1 MSKKLLSEAQVRRFQ
16 ALATIKPLNEMDS
29 SYKKDDYNET
39 LYEEEAEEMDDA
51 PDMEMDAPD
60 MEMDAADEEGGD
72 MGDAD
77 VELDEELVEK
87 FMEAAATI
95 QELADSLGGEAGGG
109 MDMGPEEPMDMGGE
123 DLALDDAPEEGGEE
137 MDLGAEE
144 EDEEEMLE
152 EALRGVSYVPSQ
164 KEVVKVVAKRVARR
178 LQEAK
183 VAQRRLNRALGKK

>member
-51 PDMEMDAPD
+51 PDMEMDA
-60 MEMDAADEEGGD
+60 ADEEGGD

-109 MDMGPEEPMDMGGE
+109 MD
-123 DLALDDAPEEGGEE
+123 LGGEE
-137 MDLGAEE
+137 MGMDMGAEEAPMELDADAEEEPAEEEPAE
-144 EDEEEMLE
+144 EDEEEAIM
-152 EALRGVSYVPSQ
+152 EALKGISYVPSQ

-183 VAQRRLNRALGKK
+183 IAERRLNRALGKK

>member
-51 PDMEMDAPD
+51 PDMEMDA
-60 MEMDAADEEGGD
+60 ADEEGGD

-87 FMEAAATI
+87 FMEAAAII
-95 QELADSLGGEAGGG
+95 QELADSLGGEAGSD
-109 MDMGPEEPMDMGGE
+109 MDLGAEEPMDMDMGGE
-123 DLALDDAPEEGGEE
+123 DLALDAGGEEGGEE
-137 MDLGAEE
+137 MDLGAE
-144 EDEEEMLE
+144 DEEEEE
-152 EALRGVSYVPSQ
+152 EAIMEALKGISYVPSQ

-183 VAQRRLNRALGKK
+183 IAERRLNRALGKRK